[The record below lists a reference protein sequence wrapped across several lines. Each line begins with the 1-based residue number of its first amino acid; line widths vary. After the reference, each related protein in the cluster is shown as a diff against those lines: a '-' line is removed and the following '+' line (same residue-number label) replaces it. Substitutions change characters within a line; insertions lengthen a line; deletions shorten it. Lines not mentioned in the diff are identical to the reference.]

1 MMTARTW
8 IGLATE
14 SAGVLSD
21 DWPDVD
27 GPGGSP
33 SLRGRMA
40 VRPVITE
47 DSRGRLGAG
56 GWLCG
61 SVITE
66 DIRGIQDRVPERGV
80 EHRQPPSWPVSPS
93 PAKVTLTS
101 GGTAHLTRCRPAVS
115 CPVLTSPLA
124 NGLQKG
130 GQTKIK

>member
-1 MMTARTW
+1 M
-8 IGLATE
+8 GLATE
-14 SAGVLSD
+14 SAGVLGD
-21 DWPDVD
+21 DWPGRGWAWRQSQRESSVMTGQDVD

-80 EHRQPPSWPVSPS
+80 EHPQPSSQPVVAS
-93 PAKVTLTS
+93 PAKP
-101 GGTAHLTRCRPAVS
+101 ALTR
-115 CPVLTSPLA
+115 
-124 NGLQKG
+124 
-130 GQTKIK
+130 

>member
-1 MMTARTW
+1 M
-8 IGLATE
+8 GLATE
-14 SAGVLSD
+14 SAGVLGD

-40 VRPVITE
+40 VRPVITV

-80 EHRQPPSWPVSPS
+80 EP
-93 PAKVTLTS
+93 L
-101 GGTAHLTRCRPAVS
+101 
-115 CPVLTSPLA
+115 CPC
-124 NGLQKG
+124 
-130 GQTKIK
+130 GQTGLSRPRIPFRHPGLGAANRNMAWLECAP

>member
-1 MMTARTW
+1 M
-8 IGLATE
+8 GLATE

-80 EHRQPPSWPVSPS
+80 EHRRPWYRPVPSSTT
-93 PAKVTLTS
+93 KGRLTS
-101 GGTAHLTRCRPAVS
+101 HFGLPTLFFVPPC
-115 CPVLTSPLA
+115 LA
-124 NGLQKG
+124 EC
-130 GQTKIK
+130 

>member
-1 MMTARTW
+1 M
-8 IGLATE
+8 GLATE
-14 SAGVLSD
+14 SAGVLGD

-80 EHRQPPSWPVSPS
+80 EHRPALLRRVSAS
-93 PAKVTLTS
+93 PAKP
-101 GGTAHLTRCRPAVS
+101 ALTRRFTPTPTPHHAIPS
-115 CPVLTSPLA
+115 DPVLTRPLA
-124 NGLQKG
+124 NGLQRG
-130 GQTKIK
+130 GTEQ

>member
-1 MMTARTW
+1 M
-8 IGLATE
+8 GLATE

-80 EHRQPPSWPVSPS
+80 EHRQTPCRPVGLRL
-93 PAKVTLTS
+93 AKV
-101 GGTAHLTRCRPAVS
+101 ALTRGAAPALTLRHATLS
-115 CPVLTSPLA
+115 TPVLTGPLA

-130 GQTKIK
+130 